1 VSLDIQG
8 HIIFTAGEWLELSR
22 AMPADAA
29 TPPVLTALSLGEQV
43 DPLDVWSAIN
53 IDCRISASN
62 NDLAHELL
70 DRATQR
76 LVQAWPDLPR

>member
-1 VSLDIQG
+1 MSLDIQG
-8 HIIFTAGEWLELSR
+8 HTIFTKGEWIELSR
-22 AMPADAA
+22 AMPADTA

-43 DPLDVWSAIN
+43 DPFDVWGAIN
-53 IDCRISASN
+53 IDCRMSAGDS
-62 NDLAHELL
+62 DKAHELL